1 MSLAI
6 QLRAPMPN
14 LSVEELWDRIRE
26 FLENEAG
33 EALREC
39 HEGMDEQGEYLVAS
53 LHPGEEGV
61 EFHLAREEFL
71 ASATTS
77 NAGPGYH
84 EYVLSLLQKLAA
96 ELNIGPVSIADPT
109 GYSASGDRAALE
121 ASMEAFLREVCQK
134 VAIKMETRPKRVQI
148 GMTMDSIFQYGE
160 GVLTPIGPQAWAWA
174 EAVARGERNGHE
186 YFSWWNSGQD
196 ARYYLN
202 RALCLMWSEVR
213 WKAPGTDE
221 EVAVLEEAV
230 RCLGAARGR
239 DASLAYPY
247 VEWNE
252 MRELLGQEP
261 EPFPMAFLD
270 LEPEALVGYRRG
282 WVREALA
289 AGWSILLPGNVDG
302 AWDEGAWSGG
312 NEELTIQFQSFRK
325 DGPKQEEWTEEAMR
339 GMRMRGE
346 EELEFDQD
354 GLTGK
359 ACIYEDSDDDGPFF
373 QLDGRVA
380 RTGHLAVLTVNFND
394 EAQRGDA
401 EKIWRSL
408 RITRA

>member
-1 MSLAI
+1 MSLSI
-6 QLRAPMPN
+6 QLRAPRPE
-14 LSVEELWDRIRE
+14 LEVEDLWDRIRA

-33 EALREC
+33 DALREC

-61 EFHLAREEFL
+61 EFHLVGEEFL

-84 EYVLSLLQKLAA
+84 EYVLSLLYQLAA
-96 ELNIGPVSIADPT
+96 DLGLEPVSVADPT
-109 GYSASGDRAALE
+109 GYSAAGDRAALE

-134 VAIKMETRPKRVQI
+134 VAIDMETRPKRVQI

-160 GVLTPIGPQAWAWA
+160 GVLTPMGPQTWAWA
-174 EAVARGERNGHE
+174 EDVARGERAGHE
-186 YFSWWNSGQD
+186 YFSWWDSGQD
-196 ARYYLN
+196 ARYFLN

-213 WKAPGTDE
+213 WKAPGADE

-230 RCLGAARGR
+230 RSLEAAREL
-239 DASLAYPY
+239 DANLDYPY
-247 VEWNE
+247 REWNE
-252 MRELLGQEP
+252 MLVLLEREP
-261 EPFPMAFLD
+261 EEFAEAD
-270 LEPEALVGYRRG
+270 DEALVGYRRG

-289 AGWSILLPGNVDG
+289 AGWSILLPGNMDG

-312 NEELTIQFQSFRK
+312 NEELTVQFQSFRK

-354 GLTGK
+354 GLIGK
-359 ACIYEDSDDDGPFF
+359 ACIYEDGDDDGPFF

-380 RTGHLAVLTVNFND
+380 RTGNLAVLTVNFQD
-394 EAQRGDA
+394 ETQREAA

-408 RITRA
+408 RVARS